1 MPAPDGG
8 LGRSVIGQGSA
19 LAGHPYG
26 RPPNGPGH
34 RLGRR
39 GAVVPLVIGAGG
51 KGGVIAARVGAAGGA
66 AHGQL
71 GGVVAAPDGGL
82 GRSVIGQGPALFRDP
97 HDNGPPDGPGHAL
110 GVRGAVPP
118 LVALHGCK
126 DGRICPGV
134 GSRGLP
140 ADSQGGGVVVVPDG
154 CLLRPCKGQHAAL
167 TGHRVN
173 GAGQVCNGF
182 LRRFCG
188 LLGRFCRRHGRR
200 RVLQCFP
207 GRRQGTGRLAVR
219 RCRRRQ
225 GLPCNPQGLLHRLRH
240 VRVCI
245 FVVVVGL
252 DQPGQGRLQLRLD
265 GFIEINQH
273 VLRSHP
279 RARRIG
285 QGGVHPG
292 RDPDGNGEIPHVRRG
307 PLHIGRYGLALV
319 AQAGVV
325 DHNGVPGVRVLR
337 VNAET
342 ADPLVLFQP
351 AVQVAAEL
359 DDHAHL
365 VSLDGGDR
373 AGARRSRLQGGD
385 QLAGGFLVL
394 HRPQVHEH
402 AGQFQRLPRHH
413 FGQQLVSGLGDH
425 KTVKHFFLLTPPPVW
440 WWR

>member
-1 MPAPDGG
+1 MPAPDRG
-8 LGRSVIGQGSA
+8 LGRSVIGQA
-19 LAGHPYG
+19 
-26 RPPNGPGH
+26 
-34 RLGRR
+34 
-39 GAVVPLVIGAGG
+39 
-51 KGGVIAARVGAAGGA
+51 
-66 AHGQL
+66 
-71 GGVVAAPDGGL
+71 
-82 GRSVIGQGPALFRDP
+82 PALRRNP

-118 LVALHGCK
+118 LVALHGGEG
-126 DGRICPGV
+126 GRICPGV
-134 GSRGLP
+134 GPRGFP
-140 ADSQGGGVVVVPDG
+140 GHNQGGGVVVVPDG

-207 GRRQGTGRLAVR
+207 GRRQGAVRLAVR
-219 RCRRRQ
+219 CLRRLQGLPGDPQGLRHRRRQ
-225 GLPCNPQGLLHRLRH
+225 
-240 VRVCI
+240 VRVGV
-245 FVVVVGL
+245 FVGVVGL
-252 DQPGQGRLQLRLD
+252 DQPGQGRLQFRLD
-265 GFIEINQH
+265 GFIEVQQH

-279 RARRIG
+279 RPRRIG

-292 RDPDGNGEIPHVRRG
+292 RDTDGNGEIPHVRRG

-319 AQAGVV
+319 PQAGVV

-337 VNAET
+337 IDAET
-342 ADPLVLFQP
+342 ADPFVLFQP

-365 VSLDGGDR
+365 VALDGGDR
-373 AGARRSRLQGGD
+373 TGARRSRLQGGG
-385 QLAGGFLVL
+385 QLAGGFFVL